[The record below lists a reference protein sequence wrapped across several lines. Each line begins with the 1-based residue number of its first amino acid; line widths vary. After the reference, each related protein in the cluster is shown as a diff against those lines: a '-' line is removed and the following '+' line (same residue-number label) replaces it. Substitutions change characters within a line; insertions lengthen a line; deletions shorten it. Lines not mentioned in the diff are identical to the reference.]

1 MIDLK
6 SILKAD
12 ASTDAKLAAL
22 AILLDRQLP
31 KLEDQV
37 SKVEKLAGPQGPK
50 GDKGDQG
57 PKGETGPKGEKGPSG
72 PAGKNGVNGKDGKD
86 GVSIVDTKID
96 FDGSLIITFSNGKT
110 VNVGEVVGEKGER
123 GKQGAAGM
131 SGTSGSGGGGGITYQ
146 GTWNASTNS
155 PTLSSSSGTLGY
167 YYVVNVAGSTDLNG
181 ITDWKVGDWAIYNGA
196 AWQKID
202 NTDTVSSVNGYTG
215 AVVLNASDVDAYPN
229 TNPSSFVNEAGARS
243 AISATGS
250 ISYDSVTGV
259 ISYTQPTNVSTF
271 TNDAGYLTGITS
283 GQVTTALGYTP
294 VNGSASQTAN
304 YFFAAPNGTS
314 GAPVFRAIVA
324 ADVPTLNQNTTGTA
338 ANVTGIVNIA
348 NGGTG
353 ATTKTIAFNSLS
365 PNTIKGDII
374 IRYNDGNDVAL
385 PVGPNGRVLT
395 ANSASLYGVTWSE
408 PTGGDY
414 ATFTGTTT
422 NATETVLGEI
432 VVAPTASLFVT
443 VRIFA
448 IRTDSGSSDSGAWV
462 LRAVARR
469 VGGVLVDVGLLY
481 EEVIVKSNAS
491 LAVDL
496 LTESGQFRLKVT
508 GIAAQTYE
516 WKAVVSAVEL

>member
-12 ASTDAKLAAL
+12 ASTEAKLAAL

-57 PKGETGPKGEKGPSG
+57 PKGETGPKGENGPPG

-202 NTDTVSSVNGYTG
+202 NTDAVSSVNGYTG

-250 ISYDSVTGV
+250 ISYNPVTGV
-259 ISYTQPTNVSTF
+259 IS
-271 TNDAGYLTGITS
+271 ATG
-283 GQVTTALGYTP
+283 P
-294 VNGSASQTAN
+294 
-304 YFFAAPNGTS
+304 
-314 GAPVFRAIVA
+314 
-324 ADVPTLNQNTTGTA
+324 
-338 ANVTGIVNIA
+338 
-348 NGGTG
+348 
-353 ATTKTIAFNSLS
+353 
-365 PNTIKGDII
+365 
-374 IRYNDGNDVAL
+374 
-385 PVGPNGRVLT
+385 
-395 ANSASLYGVTWSE
+395 
-408 PTGGDY
+408 DY

-432 VVAPTASLFVT
+432 TVGATASLFVT

-469 VGGVLVDVGLLY
+469 IGGVLVDVGNLY
-481 EEVIVKSNAS
+481 EEVIIKSNAS

-508 GIAAQTYE
+508 GIAAQTYQ